1 MTEFQ
6 ATWLDLREAADHRSR
21 ILAIARALSDAFA
34 ARRPIS
40 IVDLGCGTGSNVRA
54 TAPLLGPEQTWTLVD
69 AAPALLDA
77 AVDRLSAWADSA
89 HWREGVLV
97 LDKGARRISIGLR
110 RADLA
115 HELEAALPR
124 DVQLV
129 TASALFDLVS
139 AAFIDRLVRALAAR
153 GAALFAALTYDGE
166 QRWAPPSDTD
176 AAVCAAFNAHQR
188 SDKGFGPAAGPEAG
202 RLLGD
207 ALARAGYEVREG
219 ESAWE

>member
-1 MTEFQ
+1 
-6 ATWLDLREAADHRSR
+6 
-21 ILAIARALSDAFA
+21 
-34 ARRPIS
+34 
-40 IVDLGCGTGSNVRA
+40 
-54 TAPLLGPEQTWTLVD
+54 
-69 AAPALLDA
+69 
-77 AVDRLSAWADSA
+77 
-89 HWREGVLV
+89 VLE
-97 LDKGARRISIGLR
+97 KGARRIGIGLR

-219 ESAWE
+219 ESAWELSAQDAALIGELVAGVAAAAAQTRLVAAERIERWRVLDRTAAWVGHSDLLAMLPHT